1 MGFNKRYVNSEII
14 RRVLREDGIESL
26 ITFIKKP
33 DALIIEDEY
42 SEKVC
47 DIILNSN
54 SEDDVLGKI
63 LNIDN

>member
-14 RRVLREDGIESL
+14 KRVLREGGIESL

-33 DALIIEDEY
+33 DALIIEDGY

-47 DIILNSN
+47 DIILNST